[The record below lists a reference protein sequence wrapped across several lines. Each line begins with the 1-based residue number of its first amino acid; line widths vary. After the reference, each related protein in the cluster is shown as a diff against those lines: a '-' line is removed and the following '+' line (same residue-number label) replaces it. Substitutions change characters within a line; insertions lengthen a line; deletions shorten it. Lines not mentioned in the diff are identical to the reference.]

1 MNFMLTSDR
10 RFAFGEATY
19 PNGGLF
25 GPVQQAYLSLFVIHE
40 GHAVVELDDREIVLT
55 AGQCC
60 LVLNIRRLALRCERG
75 TSTRVSWCENRPAVA
90 LETLQLEFLGL
101 PEQLPLSPRIES
113 LQKMGVELGLTEA
126 SAVNE
131 FRNAIGEALF
141 SAYFLEA
148 RTAEIDRP
156 VPRSVLRARR
166 CAEENFTG
174 DCDLAMLAKAAH
186 TSPQYLVS
194 AFRKH
199 LGVTP
204 SRYVWR
210 LRAVRGLN
218 LLQQT
223 GLTISEIAYQCG
235 YKNPYH
241 FSRQIRQFFH
251 RSPSELR
258 KSRGYID
265 ASGVVEGAPDIY
277 Y

>member
-1 MNFMLTSDR
+1 MNFSLTTDR
-10 RFAFGEATY
+10 RFAFGEAVY
-19 PNGGLF
+19 PNGGVF
-25 GPVQQAYLSLFVIHE
+25 GPVQKAYLSLFVIHE
-40 GHAVVELDDREIVLT
+40 GRATVEVDDREIDLT
-55 AGQCC
+55 TSHCC
-60 LVLNIRRLALRCERG
+60 LVLNIERLALRCERG
-75 TSTRVSWCENRPAVA
+75 LSTRVSWCENRPAVA
-90 LETLQLEFLGL
+90 LETLQLELSSL
-101 PEQLPLSPRIES
+101 PEQIPMTPRVET

-126 SAVNE
+126 AAVNE
-131 FRNAIGEALF
+131 LRNAIGEALF

-148 RTAEIDRP
+148 KTAEIDRP

-174 DCDLAMLAKAAH
+174 DCDLTMLSKAAR

-204 SRYVWR
+204 SRYIWR

-241 FSRQIRQFFH
+241 FSRQIKQVFK

-265 ASGVVEGAPDIY
+265 ASGVAEGAPDIY
-277 Y
+277 F

>member
-1 MNFMLTSDR
+1 MNFSLTSDR

-19 PNGGLF
+19 PNGGVF

-40 GHAVVELDDREIVLT
+40 GRGTVEVDDREIVLA

-60 LVLNIRRLALRCERG
+60 LVLNLRRLALRCERG
-75 TSTRVSWCENRPAVA
+75 LSTRVSWCENRPAVA
-90 LETLQLEFLGL
+90 LETLQLELSRV
-101 PEQLPLSPRIES
+101 PEQMPLTLRLET

-126 SAVNE
+126 RAVNE
-131 FRNAIGEALF
+131 LRNAIGEALY

-148 RTAEIDRP
+148 KTAEIDRP
-156 VPRSVLRARR
+156 IPRSVLRARR
-166 CAEENFTG
+166 YAEENFTG
-174 DCDLAMLAKAAH
+174 SCDLAMLAKAAR

-199 LGVTP
+199 LGMTP
-204 SRYVWR
+204 SRYIWR

-241 FSRQIRQFFH
+241 FSRQIRQLFKH
-251 RSPSELR
+251 SPSELR
-258 KSRGYID
+258 KSRGYVD
-265 ASGVVEGAPDIY
+265 ASGVAEGAPDIY
-277 Y
+277 F